1 MRAETT
7 IILRTGEITLTS
19 DLTAEDRRRSCL
31 ILYSGSD
38 TGKRFVLD
46 TPLMTIGRLPN
57 VEVFIDNQSVSRR
70 HAELIVNDT
79 VVSLRDLGSS
89 NGTHVNDQRL
99 ADVRVLKDGDLI
111 RMGKVLLKFYEHE
124 SLDALLHDRIY
135 RMATVDAG
143 TEIFNRQYL
152 TDVLK
157 SEIKLARMM
166 ARPLSV
172 IYYDLDHFK
181 SVNDRYGHGG
191 GDAVL
196 KESAAVVKGIVR
208 KGDVLG
214 RLGGEEFIV
223 VLPGTGLTEAA
234 EMAERIRV
242 AVESHR
248 FSVEVDAVEGT
259 EGRRTQ
265 AHWQTVSLGV
275 TQLDPAMRDAKD
287 LLDAADRQLYRAKH
301 TGRNRVC
308 C

>member
-7 IILRTGEITLTS
+7 IILKTGEITLTS
-19 DLTAEDRRRSCL
+19 ELAAEDRRRSCL
-31 ILYSGSD
+31 ILYSGAD

-46 TPLMTIGRLPN
+46 APLMTVGRLPN
-57 VEVFIDNQSVSRR
+57 VEVFIDNHSVSRR
-70 HAELIVNDT
+70 HAELRIDDT
-79 VVSLRDLGSS
+79 LVSVRDLGSS
-89 NGTHVNDQRL
+89 NGTHVNDQRIS
-99 ADVRVLKDGDLI
+99 DPQVLKDGDLI
-111 RMGKVLLKFYEHE
+111 RMGKVLLKFYERE

-157 SEIKLARMM
+157 SEIKLARMLT
-166 ARPLSV
+166 RPLSV

-181 SVNDRYGHGG
+181 SVNDRYGHSG

-208 KGDVLG
+208 KSDVLA

-234 EMAERIRV
+234 ELAERIRV
-242 AVESHR
+242 AVEAHR
-248 FSVEVDAVEGT
+248 FSVEVDAAEGT
-259 EGRRTQ
+259 EGRRVQ
-265 AHWQTVSLGV
+265 GHWQTVSLGV
-275 TQLDPAMRDAKD
+275 TQLDPAMKDAKD